1 MNSTVKT
8 HQHRRQ
14 ILVFIVLAGIGFAVT
29 YFLKG
34 AIDTALQPF
43 QPAIEQAKT
52 SVTTAISNIQ
62 TTWASI
68 PNEVKGVVAL
78 AIPSAFA
85 VFFAWTKTRAMNK
98 LQQTQLDAQKQFA
111 QMTGEAKTTQE
122 QIKLLMQQKQTLETQ
137 ISQQANSTSQDL
149 LGEAQQMVSVKTR
162 ELENMRSAYDE
173 LFRKLEEYKQK
184 TQVII
189 K

>member
-8 HQHRRQ
+8 L
-14 ILVFIVLAGIGFAVT
+14 LVFAVLASVGFAVT

-34 AIDTALQPF
+34 AIDTAIQPF
-43 QPAIEQAKT
+43 QPAIDQAKT
-52 SVTTAISNIQ
+52 SVTTTISSIQ

-98 LQQTQLDAQKQFA
+98 LQQTQLDARQQFTRMSGQANEA
-111 QMTGEAKTTQE
+111 QA
-122 QIKLLMQQKQTLETQ
+122 QIKLLDQQKTSLQQQIGTQ
-137 ISQQANSTSQDL
+137 SN
-149 LGEAQQMVSVKTR
+149 LGFEEVMKSRDEAQQMVSVKTR
-162 ELENMRSAYDE
+162 ELENARSTIDE
-173 LFRKLEEYKQK
+173 LKQLIEELKLK